1 MSLQSSILK
10 VERQNSPTNKYTNNP
25 TLQRRSNREIQPE
38 YNKSKTRT
46 SQELHKNFTR
56 TPRKSQEL
64 HKNQASKNFTL
75 LAYRTFCF
83 KITKYYRKS
92 KKARKYLERKE

>member
-38 YNKSKTRT
+38 YNNSKTRT

-75 LAYRTFCF
+75 LAY
-83 KITKYYRKS
+83 
-92 KKARKYLERKE
+92 